1 MPTLQ
6 VQPSMDA
13 VEFRL
18 FRAIAKNIQ
27 YVRESK
33 RLTQD
38 EFAVQCGI
46 SRNQLIRAE
55 SGRGEIRIQT
65 LTKIAIKNGL
75 RISDLLAEQ
84 GRAWVDIMPGQLIQ
98 KKSSKKIN
106 ETELR
111 FAGTSAWRGK
121 VLNIP
126 SRTTL
131 RLQGEV
137 GVTWFVHVKEGVLS
151 IYSPVDSI
159 IVSAGQS
166 SLVKGNGEFRMV
178 NPHQAPVTVLIVKVY
193 GK

>member
-1 MPTLQ
+1 
-6 VQPSMDA
+6 MDA

-38 EFAVQCGI
+38 EFAEQCGI

-84 GRAWVDIMPGQLIQ
+84 GRAWVDIIPGQLVH
-98 KKSSKKIN
+98 KKNIKKID

-111 FAGTSAWRGK
+111 FSGVSGWKGK
-121 VLNIP
+121 VLKLP
-126 SRTTL
+126 SKTTV

-137 GVTWFVHVKEGVLS
+137 GVTWFVNVTDGVLS
-151 IYSPVDSI
+151 VYSPVDSI
-159 IVSAGQS
+159 ALSAGLS
-166 SLVKGNGEFRMV
+166 SLVKGNGEFRLV
-178 NPHQAPVTVLIVKVY
+178 NPHQKAATVLIVKVY
-193 GK
+193 GN

>member
-1 MPTLQ
+1 
-6 VQPSMDA
+6 MDA
-13 VEFRL
+13 IEFRL

-38 EFAVQCGI
+38 EFAEQCGI

-84 GRAWVDIMPGQLIQ
+84 GRAWVDLLPAQLVH
-98 KKSSKKIN
+98 KKSNKKID

-111 FAGTSAWRGK
+111 FSGTSAWRGK
-121 VLNIP
+121 YWKLP

-131 RLQGEV
+131 RLRGEL
-137 GVTWFVHVKEGVLS
+137 GVTWFLNVTEGVLS
-151 IYSPVDSI
+151 IYSPVDS
-159 IVSAGQS
+159 VTLSAGHS
-166 SLVKGNGEFRMV
+166 SLVKGNGEFRLV
-178 NPHQAPVTVLIVKVY
+178 NPHLKPVTVLVMKVY

>member
-1 MPTLQ
+1 
-6 VQPSMDA
+6 MDA
-13 VEFRL
+13 IEFRL

-38 EFAVQCGI
+38 EFAEQCGI

-65 LTKIAIKNGL
+65 LTKIAVKNGL
-75 RISDLLAEQ
+75 KITELLVEQ
-84 GRAWVDIMPGQLIQ
+84 GRAWVDILPGQLVH
-98 KKSSKKIN
+98 KKSPKKID

-111 FAGTSAWRGK
+111 FSGTSTWRGK
-121 VLNIP
+121 VLKIP

-137 GVTWFVHVKEGVLS
+137 GVTWFINVTEGVLS
-151 IYSPVDSI
+151 IYSPVDSLAL
-159 IVSAGQS
+159 SAGMS
-166 SLVKGNGEFRMV
+166 SLVKGNGEFRLV
-178 NPHQAPVTVLIVKVY
+178 NPHQALATVLIVKVY